1 MPNIT
6 AIYQAQCAQAYERD
20 GLQDAQVDLKR
31 TAGARQHFADDLV
44 RTVSA
49 PANGTGT
56 ATVIATRAVRLFEV
70 EVDASGSA
78 GFLVMLNATSGIIGT
93 NTNLAMV
100 VPFAANE
107 TTTVRVFP
115 GSSTANNFATG
126 LVCGTVTAAA
136 TSTAIATTVNKV
148 MFITSNAP

>member
-31 TAGARQHFADDLV
+31 TAGARQHFADDMV

-49 PANGTGT
+49 PTNGTGA
-56 ATVIATRAVRLFEV
+56 ATVVSTRAARLFEV
-70 EVDASGSA
+70 EIDASGSA
-78 GFLVMLNATSGIIGT
+78 GFLTLYNLTAATVGVSA
-93 NTNLAMV
+93 LSMV
-100 VPFAANE
+100 IPFAANE
-107 TTTVRVFP
+107 TKTVRLFP
-115 GSSTANNFATG
+115 GSSTAGELGATG
-126 LVCGTVTAAA
+126 ITCGTVTAAA
-136 TSTAIATTVNKV
+136 TSTAIGTAVNKV